1 MSINIFG
8 EIYDLNTKHIHVLYK
23 QLTEIPE
30 EIKYLTQLT
39 YLNLFMNCIKKI
51 PEEIKYLTQL
61 TNLDLRNNQIKEIPK
76 EIQFLIQLT
85 LLHFYGNLIEEIP
98 SEIQFLTQLTQL
110 YLGNNQIKEIPSE
123 IHFLTQLTH
132 LDLRNNQIKEIPNEI
147 QFLTQLTLLHLNNNE
162 IKEIQFLTQ
171 LTLLH
176 LNNNEIEE
184 IPKEIQY
191 LTQLTILYLFVNQ
204 IKKIPKE
211 IQFLT
216 QLTDL
221 HLSNNQINELPIE
234 IVNLINL
241 INFYYQNNPIENL
254 LNPIIDRFINRNKNK
269 QIYNIHNDTQNVHS
283 SSIQQSIKDSIFN
296 LLKQLKEPYKHNYLD
311 DSILTQQTK
320 EQLTEYSN
328 CTDIHTQLECTFEE
342 LLNAVFY
349 EINSFEL
356 EKQISAKKRINE
368 EMLDGLCKCFTGRI
382 SRLVNSLSGLSEKVS
397 IKISENEEISNII
410 ILANKKYKQI
420 GEKKD
425 YVKKEMEERLYDKSL
440 IEEWLSYID

>member
-123 IHFLTQLTH
+123 IHFLTQLTN
-132 LDLRNNQIKEIPNEI
+132 LILERNKIKEIPNEI

-162 IKEIQFLTQ
+162 IKEIS
-171 LTLLH
+171 
-176 LNNNEIEE
+176 
-184 IPKEIQY
+184 
-191 LTQLTILYLFVNQ
+191 
-204 IKKIPKE
+204 KE

-221 HLSNNQINELPIE
+221 SLTNNEIKEIPKEIHFLTQLTNLHLNNNQINELPLE
-234 IVNLINL
+234 IINL
-241 INFYYQNNPIENL
+241 RNLTSFYYSNNPIENF
-254 LNPIIDRFINRNKNK
+254 LNPIINRFINQTQNK
-269 QIYNIHNDTQNVHS
+269 QLYNIHNDTQNVHS

-296 LLKQLKEPYKHNYLD
+296 LLKQLKEPYKYNYLD

-320 EQLTEYSN
+320 EQLIEYSN

-342 LLNAVFY
+342 LLNAIFY

-368 EMLDGLCKCFTGRI
+368 EMLDGLCMCFTGRI

-410 ILANKKYKQI
+410 ILANKKYKKI
-420 GEKKD
+420 EEIKD
-425 YVKKEMEERLYDKSL
+425 YVKKEMQERLYNESL